1 MVIFQSVFR
10 LLFFVLGIASQS
22 GPLERE
28 PRIQVG
34 ILIIELW
41 LIRDEQ

>member
-34 ILIIELW
+34 VLIYRTLVIS
-41 LIRDEQ
+41 